1 MRKLYYLVMISLA
14 SILIACENRSEEW
27 DVVDFGNDCT
37 VGLQEHLECRF
48 IPLETKDSVLLKD
61 LYRVCWVD
69 DRIFVFD
76 RSDEIN
82 ALFVFSDQ
90 GNFITRVGL
99 RGQGPEEYLYLTH
112 FFVDEKERIL
122 TLVDFGG
129 TALLRYDLDTYQYIS
144 TQDVADYFVDCA
156 PLDKENWIWYY
167 PLGFA
172 TPQRENFYLK
182 ATDRKGEQDALL
194 GPAYF
199 TSGHTINGSKTLH
212 AFAGNWYAHFHFTPE
227 VWKVKDGMLEPAYKV
242 RFGDKSMPPIEYV
255 KEKGRGGRDFSGD
268 LFRSGYV
275 NSFGLLET
283 EQILHATYMCDKV
296 TYFGFYDK
304 DRKEAFSYA
313 FPNFIRATGLAGFY
327 GICGVYKDYFIGKI
341 SSTVLLRNQIHYEDL
356 RRIAEN
362 RTQDDNPILCLFKIE
377 RS

>member
-1 MRKLYYLVMISLA
+1 MRKLYYLVMISVA
-14 SILIACENRSEEW
+14 SILTACENRSEEW
-27 DVVDFGNDCT
+27 DVVDFGNDCA

-99 RGQGPEEYLYLTH
+99 RGQGPKEYLYLTH

-172 TPQRENFYLK
+172 PQRENFYLK
-182 ATDRKGEQDALL
+182 ATDRKGEQDVACLCWGL
-194 GPAYF
+194 VC
-199 TSGHTINGSKTLH
+199 
-212 AFAGNWYAHFHFTPE
+212 AFPLYP
-227 VWKVKDGMLEPAYKV
+227 
-242 RFGDKSMPPIEYV
+242 RSMES
-255 KEKGRGGRDFSGD
+255 EGRDVG
-268 LFRSGYV
+268 
-275 NSFGLLET
+275 
-283 EQILHATYMCDKV
+283 A
-296 TYFGFYDK
+296 
-304 DRKEAFSYA
+304 
-313 FPNFIRATGLAGFY
+313 
-327 GICGVYKDYFIGKI
+327 
-341 SSTVLLRNQIHYEDL
+341 
-356 RRIAEN
+356 
-362 RTQDDNPILCLFKIE
+362 CL
-377 RS
+377 

>member
-1 MRKLYYLVMISLA
+1 M
-14 SILIACENRSEEW
+14 
-27 DVVDFGNDCT
+27 
-37 VGLQEHLECRF
+37 
-48 IPLETKDSVLLKD
+48 ETKDSVLLKD

-99 RGQGPEEYLYLTH
+99 RGQGPKEYLYLTH

-182 ATDRKGEQDALL
+182 ATDRKGEQDVACLCWGL
-194 GPAYF
+194 VC
-199 TSGHTINGSKTLH
+199 
-212 AFAGNWYAHFHFTPE
+212 AFPLYP
-227 VWKVKDGMLEPAYKV
+227 
-242 RFGDKSMPPIEYV
+242 RSMES
-255 KEKGRGGRDFSGD
+255 EGRDVG
-268 LFRSGYV
+268 
-275 NSFGLLET
+275 
-283 EQILHATYMCDKV
+283 A
-296 TYFGFYDK
+296 
-304 DRKEAFSYA
+304 
-313 FPNFIRATGLAGFY
+313 
-327 GICGVYKDYFIGKI
+327 
-341 SSTVLLRNQIHYEDL
+341 
-356 RRIAEN
+356 
-362 RTQDDNPILCLFKIE
+362 CL
-377 RS
+377 

>member
-1 MRKLYYLVMISLA
+1 MRKLYYLVMISVA
-14 SILIACENRSEEW
+14 SILTACENRSEEW
-27 DVVDFGNDCT
+27 DVVDFGNDCA

-99 RGQGPEEYLYLTH
+99 RGQGPKEYLYLTH

-156 PLDKENWIWYY
+156 PLDKEKWIWYY

-182 ATDRKGEQDALL
+182 ATDRKGEQDVACLCWGL
-194 GPAYF
+194 VC
-199 TSGHTINGSKTLH
+199 
-212 AFAGNWYAHFHFTPE
+212 AFPLYP
-227 VWKVKDGMLEPAYKV
+227 
-242 RFGDKSMPPIEYV
+242 RSMES
-255 KEKGRGGRDFSGD
+255 EGRDVG
-268 LFRSGYV
+268 
-275 NSFGLLET
+275 
-283 EQILHATYMCDKV
+283 A
-296 TYFGFYDK
+296 
-304 DRKEAFSYA
+304 
-313 FPNFIRATGLAGFY
+313 
-327 GICGVYKDYFIGKI
+327 
-341 SSTVLLRNQIHYEDL
+341 
-356 RRIAEN
+356 
-362 RTQDDNPILCLFKIE
+362 CL
-377 RS
+377 

>member
-1 MRKLYYLVMISLA
+1 M
-14 SILIACENRSEEW
+14 
-27 DVVDFGNDCT
+27 
-37 VGLQEHLECRF
+37 
-48 IPLETKDSVLLKD
+48 VL
-61 LYRVCWVD
+61 
-69 DRIFVFD
+69 
-76 RSDEIN
+76 S
-82 ALFVFSDQ
+82 
-90 GNFITRVGL
+90 
-99 RGQGPEEYLYLTH
+99 
-112 FFVDEKERIL
+112 
-122 TLVDFGG
+122 
-129 TALLRYDLDTYQYIS
+129 
-144 TQDVADYFVDCA
+144 
-156 PLDKENWIWYY
+156 
-167 PLGFA
+167 LGFA

-212 AFAGNWYAHFHFTPE
+212 AFAGNWYAHFPFTPE

-283 EQILHATYMCDKV
+283 ERILHATYMCDKV

-313 FPNFIRATGLAGFY
+313 FPNFIRATGLTGFY